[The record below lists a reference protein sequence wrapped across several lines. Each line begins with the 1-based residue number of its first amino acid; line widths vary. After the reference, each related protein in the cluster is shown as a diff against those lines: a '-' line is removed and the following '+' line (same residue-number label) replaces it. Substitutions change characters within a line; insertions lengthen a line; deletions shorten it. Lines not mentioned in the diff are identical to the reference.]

1 MTLAVRVIPCLDIDS
16 GKVVKGVNF
25 QEVKAIGDPIELATK
40 YYADGADELTY
51 LDITASKED
60 RSATL
65 DLVSR
70 TADTLFIPLTVGGGV
85 RSVSDVGELLAAGAD
100 KVSIGS
106 AAVND
111 LELLNSIAQK
121 YGDQVLVVSLDI
133 QRSSNPLSGFELTTH
148 GGSVST
154 GVDAFGW
161 IEETQDIGIGELL
174 LNSMDADG
182 TKRGF
187 DLELIKAVRNLTGLP
202 LIASGG
208 AGKVEDFVEASLAG
222 ASAVLAASVF
232 HNGEIS
238 IKEVKVKL
246 NESGLAVR
254 L

>member
-25 QEVKAIGDPIELATK
+25 QDVKAIGDPIELATN

-51 LDITASKED
+51 LDITASKEA

-85 RSVSDVGELLAAGAD
+85 RSVSDVGELLGAGAD

-106 AAVND
+106 AAVNG
-111 LELLNSIAQK
+111 LELLDSIAQK

-133 QRSSNPLSGFELTTH
+133 QRSSNTVSGFELTTH

-154 GVDAFGW
+154 GVDAFRW
-161 IEETQDIGIGELL
+161 IEETQGIGIGELL

-187 DLELIKAVRNLTGLP
+187 DVELIKAVRNLTGLP

-238 IKEVKVKL
+238 IKEVKAKL
-246 NESGLAVR
+246 NESGLTVR

>member
-25 QEVKAIGDPIELATK
+25 QEVKTIGDPIELATK

-85 RSVSDVGELLAAGAD
+85 RSVSDVGELLGAGAD

-106 AAVND
+106 AAVYGI
-111 LELLNSIAQK
+111 ELLNSIAQK

-133 QRSSNPLSGFELTTH
+133 QRSSNTISGFELTTH

-154 GVDAFGW
+154 GVDAFRW

-187 DLELIKAVRNLTGLP
+187 DVELIKAVRNLTGLP

-238 IKEVKVKL
+238 IKEVKARL

>member
-25 QEVKAIGDPIELATK
+25 QEVKTIGDPIELATK

-85 RSVSDVGELLAAGAD
+85 RSVSDVGDLLGAGAD

-106 AAVND
+106 AAVYGI
-111 LELLNSIAQK
+111 ELLNSIAQK
-121 YGDQVLVVSLDI
+121 YGDQVLIVSLDI
-133 QRSSNPLSGFELTTH
+133 QRSSNTISGFELTTH
-148 GGSVST
+148 GGSLNT
-154 GVDAFGW
+154 GVDAFRW

-222 ASAVLAASVF
+222 ASAVLAASIF

-238 IKEVKVKL
+238 IKEVKARL

>member
-85 RSVSDVGELLAAGAD
+85 RSVSDVGDLLGAGAD

-106 AAVND
+106 AAVNGI
-111 LELLNSIAQK
+111 ELLSSIAQR

-133 QRSSNPLSGFELTTH
+133 QRSSSTLSGFELTTH

-154 GVDAFGW
+154 GVDAFRW

-187 DLELIKAVRNLTGLP
+187 DLELIKAVRNMTGLP

-238 IKEVKVKL
+238 IKEVKARL

>member
-16 GKVVKGVNF
+16 GKVVKGINF
-25 QEVKAIGDPIELATK
+25 QDVKTIGDPIELATK

-106 AAVND
+106 AAVYGI
-111 LELLNSIAQK
+111 ELLSSIAQK

-133 QRSSNPLSGFELTTH
+133 QRSSNTFSGFELTTH

-154 GVDAFGW
+154 GVDAFRW

-238 IKEVKVKL
+238 IKEVKTKL

>member
-1 MTLAVRVIPCLDIDS
+1 LDIDS

-25 QEVKAIGDPIELATK
+25 QEVKTIGDPIELATK

-133 QRSSNPLSGFELTTH
+133 QRSSSTISGFELTTH

-154 GVDAFGW
+154 GVDAFRW

-238 IKEVKVKL
+238 IKEVKARL

>member
-85 RSVSDVGELLAAGAD
+85 RSVSDVGDLLGAGAD

-106 AAVND
+106 AAVYGI
-111 LELLNSIAQK
+111 EL
-121 YGDQVLVVSLDI
+121 
-133 QRSSNPLSGFELTTH
+133 
-148 GGSVST
+148 
-154 GVDAFGW
+154 
-161 IEETQDIGIGELL
+161 
-174 LNSMDADG
+174 
-182 TKRGF
+182 
-187 DLELIKAVRNLTGLP
+187 
-202 LIASGG
+202 
-208 AGKVEDFVEASLAG
+208 
-222 ASAVLAASVF
+222 
-232 HNGEIS
+232 
-238 IKEVKVKL
+238 
-246 NESGLAVR
+246 
-254 L
+254 

>member
-1 MTLAVRVIPCLDIDS
+1 
-16 GKVVKGVNF
+16 
-25 QEVKAIGDPIELATK
+25 
-40 YYADGADELTY
+40 
-51 LDITASKED
+51 
-60 RSATL
+60 
-65 DLVSR
+65 
-70 TADTLFIPLTVGGGV
+70 
-85 RSVSDVGELLAAGAD
+85 
-100 KVSIGS
+100 
-106 AAVND
+106 
-111 LELLNSIAQK
+111 
-121 YGDQVLVVSLDI
+121 
-133 QRSSNPLSGFELTTH
+133 
-148 GGSVST
+148 VST
-154 GVDAFGW
+154 GVDAFRW

-208 AGKVEDFVEASLAG
+208 AGQVEDFVEASLAG

-238 IKEVKVKL
+238 IKGVKTKL

>member
-16 GKVVKGVNF
+16 GKVVKGINF
-25 QEVKAIGDPIELATK
+25 QEVKTIGDPIELATK

-85 RSVSDVGELLAAGAD
+85 RSVSDVGELLGAGAD

-111 LELLNSIAQK
+111 LELLSSIAQK

-133 QRSSNPLSGFELTTH
+133 QRSSNTLSGFELTTH

-154 GVDAFGW
+154 GVDAFRW

-187 DLELIKAVRNLTGLP
+187 DVELIKAVRNLTGLP

-238 IKEVKVKL
+238 IKEVKARL

>member
-25 QEVKAIGDPIELATK
+25 QEVKTIGDPIELATK

-60 RSATL
+60 RAATL

-106 AAVND
+106 AAVYGI
-111 LELLNSIAQK
+111 ELLSSIAQK
-121 YGDQVLVVSLDI
+121 YGDQVVVVSLDI
-133 QRSSNPLSGFELTTH
+133 QRSSNTISGFELTTH

-154 GVDAFGW
+154 GVDAFRW

-238 IKEVKVKL
+238 IKEVKARL
-246 NESGLAVR
+246 NDSGLAVR